1 MVQIDKL
8 CSWLETGTD
17 LVGTWNYFSLV
28 NTFVSRSGSVAI
40 WPSGLGS
47 GVLLCQQLSRT
58 LTSKLAYKA
67 EYVLLQKIIDYD
79 YARPL

>member
-1 MVQIDKL
+1 MWWEAGMI
-8 CSWLETGTD
+8 
-17 LVGTWNYFSLV
+17 FSLI
-28 NTFVSRSGSVAI
+28 NTFVSRSGSIAI
-40 WPSGLGS
+40 WPSGPRS
-47 GVLLCQQLSRT
+47 GVLLCQQLCRT

>member
-1 MVQIDKL
+1 MCWVPGIIFFL
-8 CSWLETGTD
+8 I
-17 LVGTWNYFSLV
+17 
-28 NTFVSRSGSVAI
+28 NTFVSRSGSTAI
-40 WPSGLGS
+40 WPSGPGS

-67 EYVLLQKIIDYD
+67 EYVLLQKFIDYD